1 MSSDKEKKIAGL
13 LLFIGAAQF
22 VLAAFVAEAVD
33 TGYTFSQPMNWLGS
47 GSAWYIFSP
56 SLFLFGLFVI
66 FSAYLIVRP
75 LKQKAFNDKLFWFL
89 MTMTGIGAAG
99 IGIFNENFGDA
110 HVIAV
115 RWFWVFAVP
124 TAILSY
130 RFQKKPLSYI
140 SVVLGLVTLTAI
152 VLFLS
157 EVYIPTP
164 IDLYLGIGRGGMQR
178 MIQYPILLWALGFGA
193 LLIGESDS
201 KATMAS
207 SV

>member
-1 MSSDKEKKIAGL
+1 MNSDKEKKIAGL

-22 VLAAFVAEAVD
+22 VLAAIVAEAID

-47 GSAWYIFSP
+47 GSAWYIFGP

-99 IGIFNENFGDA
+99 IGIFNENFGNA

-124 TAILSY
+124 TAILSF

-140 SVVLGLVTLTAI
+140 SVVLGLVTLTAVI
-152 VLFLS
+152 LFLS
-157 EVYIPTP
+157 AVYVSPS
-164 IDLYLGIGRGGMQR
+164 LYLGIGRGGMQR
-178 MIQYPILLWALGFGA
+178 IIQYPVLLWALGFGA
-193 LLIGESDS
+193 HLIGDSGS
-201 KATMAS
+201 KAPVAS
-207 SV
+207 SS